1 MNTENTLEVPIEGM
15 DCAEC
20 ARHVQGALASLPGV
34 VKVDVYLA
42 SEKAVLE
49 LERPGI
55 DMGAIRRAVSEAGY
69 AVPESRESETDWQP
83 EAGLITRVRRLTAV
97 LFVSVLLIVIIGEYL
112 GFFDLLM
119 EVVPFWVGLLL
130 VLGAGFPIFR
140 KVVRSVRHRQVT
152 AHTLMT
158 LGVLAA
164 LIAGQWVTALL
175 VVFFM
180 RIGDYVESY
189 TAEQTRRALRELA
202 RLAPQTARVIRGKE
216 EVEIPVSAIR
226 VGDVIVVRPGEK
238 IAVDGDVIS
247 GHATVDQATITGEA
261 MPIEVGPGATVYAAT
276 IASTGSIRV
285 LARYVGSD
293 TTFGQILKLVEEA
306 EANKG
311 EVQRFAD
318 KFTAYYLPIVAG
330 IALLT
335 FIIRRDPMATVAVLV
350 VACSCSIALATP
362 IAMLASI
369 GSAAKKGLM
378 IKGGKYIEL
387 LDKVDVLLIDKTG
400 TLTLG
405 QPQISEIIPLNG
417 LDEDDLLMLAASA
430 EKYSEHPL
438 AEAVRN
444 AAADRGLSIIEPSN
458 FKAVPGMGIRAD
470 VNGVT
475 VTVGNRQFV
484 RAQNVPEAV
493 APETQGK
500 TLLFVAEDDAIGGI
514 LTISDTLRDE
524 VPEALDKVQ
533 KMGIHRIELLTG
545 DNERSAAALAGQ
557 LGLEYQAELM
567 PEDKIAIVQSYQRQG
582 HMVLMVGD
590 GVNDAPALAQ
600 ADVGVAMG
608 VAGSD
613 VALEAAHV
621 ALMRDDW
628 RLVPE
633 LLKISQRTMGVV
645 RLNLGFTAVY
655 NVLGLTLAAA
665 GILPPVL
672 AAAAQSLP
680 DLGILANSARLLRD

>member
-285 LARYVGSD
+285 QARYVGSD
-293 TTFGQILKLVEEA
+293 TTFGRILKLVEEA

-417 LDEDDLLMLAASA
+417 LDEDDLLILAASA

-500 TLLFVAEDDAIGGI
+500 TLLYVAEDDAIGGI
-514 LTISDTLRDE
+514 LAISDTLRDE
-524 VPEALDKVQ
+524 VPEALDKVL

-545 DNERSAAALAGQ
+545 DNERSAAALANQ